1 VLSFVQHINME
12 QAAGRLTRAVFCA
25 ALLSF
30 APISFAN
37 AQTTEKTQ
45 DNAVQTTD
53 GLNLN
58 LSAGV
63 LSSDLNGGFNST
75 NNLINLPA
83 NSIGSTLFKLDIS
96 DPNCLSGVGQCLRR
110 DDQIKLG
117 LQTQFTSVS
126 DKGLDLALKPR
137 ASVRFDEDN
146 NSSALVGAIVEIGK
160 DLREDSHYKN
170 NTWYVFAGA
179 DAEALSY
186 SPNSMDRLTQGQFY
200 LQDNIFVGD
209 AQAGVGYRIGDAD
222 VSLSYMRR
230 EATSDDF
237 NYSEDAAALSFT
249 WKR

>member
-12 QAAGRLTRAVFCA
+12 QAAGRLTRAIFCA

-126 DKGLDLALKPR
+126 DKGFRGRRCGSFKLFSKFDGPSNARAVLLA
-137 ASVRFDEDN
+137 
-146 NSSALVGAIVEIGK
+146 G
-160 DLREDSHYKN
+160 
-170 NTWYVFAGA
+170 
-179 DAEALSY
+179 
-186 SPNSMDRLTQGQFY
+186 
-200 LQDNIFVGD
+200 
-209 AQAGVGYRIGDAD
+209 
-222 VSLSYMRR
+222 
-230 EATSDDF
+230 
-237 NYSEDAAALSFT
+237 
-249 WKR
+249 